1 MTALL
6 MNNLKEQ
13 AASCELTPGTPPCD
27 IMITSLY
34 ELLDRLQKL
43 IIIATNDNKPSA
55 DSL

>member
-1 MTALL
+1 

-34 ELLDRLQKL
+34 ELLDRLQKP